1 MTFVPR
7 LFLTAVLITGF
18 SLLLATRAAAA
29 DFDRDGKAD
38 FALFR
43 PSTGV
48 WYTQSGEG
56 GFTAFKWGVSGD
68 VIVPADYDGD
78 GVTDVAVWRPASGVW
93 YIRRSVD
100 NSFLLLQW
108 GQTTVHPTGGLP
120 DVPVPADYDGDG
132 VTDIAVWRPDT
143 GQWFVLKS
151 SARFSAA
158 KAEISNWGRLGDV
171 PVQADYDGDGKADIG
186 VFRSWERRWYIR
198 LSGSGSWFVREF
210 GTAGDMLVPSD
221 YTGDG
226 KADLAVYRKGTWF
239 VLNSKTGEV
248 EPFQLGFADDTPA
261 PADYDGD
268 GQTDFAVYR
277 KGVWYIYESS
287 GPRLRTFN
295 FGKGTDLPL
304 SSSPVKQGIA
314 MAP

>member
-1 MTFVPR
+1 MTFAPR
-7 LFLTAVLITGF
+7 LLLTAIFIAGL
-18 SLLLATRAAAA
+18 SLMAQAA

-38 FALFR
+38 FAFFR

-48 WYTQSGEG
+48 WYAQSGSG
-56 GFTAFKWGVSGD
+56 GFTAFKWGIEGD

-78 GVTDVAVWRPASGVW
+78 RITDVAVWRPETGDW
-93 YIRRSVD
+93 YIRRSTD
-100 NSFLLLQW
+100 DSFVALQW
-108 GQTTVHPTGGLP
+108 GQTTMHPTGGLP

-132 VTDIAVWRPDT
+132 ISDIAVWRPDT

-151 SARFSAA
+151 SARFSKA
-158 KAEISNWGRLGDV
+158 KADISEWGRFGDV
-171 PVQADYDGDGKADIG
+171 PVPADYDGDGKTDIG

-198 LSGSGSWFVREF
+198 LSGTGSWYVREY
-210 GTAGDMLVPSD
+210 GLAGDMLVPSD

-226 KADLAVYRKGTWF
+226 KADLAVYREGTWF
-239 VLNSKTGEV
+239 VLNSTTGEM
-248 EPFQLGFADDTPA
+248 EPFQLGFADATPA

-277 KGVWYIYESS
+277 KGVWYIYES
-287 GPRLRTFN
+287 GEPRLRTFN
-295 FGKGTDLPL
+295 FGNRTDLPL
-304 SSSPVKQGIA
+304 NSASVRKGIA